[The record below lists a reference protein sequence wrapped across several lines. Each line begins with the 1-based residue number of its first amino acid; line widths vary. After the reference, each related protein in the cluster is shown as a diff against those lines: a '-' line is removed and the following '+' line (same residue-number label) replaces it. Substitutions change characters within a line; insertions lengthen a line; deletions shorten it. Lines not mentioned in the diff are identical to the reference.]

1 MMQKKYEKVTKLSQ
15 NKPSFFA
22 VRADKQF
29 TLDHT
34 WNYDCVQKYFSCLFS
49 HQNKQYLFVS

>member
-1 MMQKKYEKVTKLSQ
+1 MMQKRYEKVTKLSQ
-15 NKPSFFA
+15 NNPSFFA

-34 WNYDCVQKYFSCLFS
+34 WNYDCVQKYFSCLIS
-49 HQNKQYLFVS
+49 HQNK